1 MLGVPATDLG
11 GQPFETFVDVADR
24 AEVANFLKHGSAATL
39 EVRLEY
45 RGTAVPARLAGA
57 QVALDGD
64 HVTCL
69 LVTDLTR
76 VRETEALFRT
86 TFEQAAVGMAQVGLD
101 GRWLRLNRRLCDIVG
116 RDREAMRALTFQD
129 ITHPDDLD
137 ADLDLARRLLAGEID
152 SYTMDKRYLRPDGSS
167 IWVALTA
174 ALARHPDGAPAYFI
188 AVVEDTQQRKDAE
201 AALVDSQRKLQAIV
215 DHVPGALFLKD
226 VEGRYA
232 LVNRYAESV
241 STKPASVMLGH
252 ADVELYPAEIA
263 AGFRAADLAVLQ
275 AGEPRVIEETLPVD
289 GVPRVFLSHKFPVF
303 DECGA
308 AVYVGGISLDITERR
323 AAEEALRES
332 EQRIRAIM
340 ESLADGVFVAQERRF
355 VFANPALAAMLG
367 YTLDEFVG
375 RPFADVVAP
384 EFLDVWTTRFDA
396 RVREG
401 DEPPR
406 QYELRFLTRDGDRNL
421 WVELRAN
428 RIRFGGRPAVL
439 GIIRDITER
448 RAAEEEIRTLNATL
462 ETRVAQRTAELSAAN
477 EELEGFAYAVSHD
490 LRAPLRA
497 MTGFSQALVEDCSD
511 HLDAE
516 ARGYLDQIV
525 RGGRH
530 MAALIDGLLRLSR
543 STRGQL
549 HRDRIDVSA
558 LASGILDELAASD
571 PGRRVNVDVAPGL
584 VAWGDTAMIDVVVR
598 NLLDN
603 AWKYTDGTPDARI
616 RVDATGDGPGRVFR
630 VSDNGA
636 GFDMAHAAKL
646 FQPFQRLHR
655 QDEFP
660 GIGIGLATAHRIV
673 RRHGGELH
681 ATGSKGHGATF
692 AFSLPLEGEPESTAP

>member
-1 MLGVPATDLG
+1 V
-11 GQPFETFVDVADR
+11 
-24 AEVANFLKHGSAATL
+24 
-39 EVRLEY
+39 
-45 RGTAVPARLAGA
+45 
-57 QVALDGD
+57 QVAFDGAD
-64 HVTCL
+64 VTCL

-101 GRWLRLNRRLCDIVG
+101 GRWLRVNRRLCDIAG
-116 RDREAMRALTFQD
+116 RDRETMLALTFQD

-137 ADLDLARRLLAGEID
+137 ADLDLVRRLLAGEVE
-152 SYTMDKRYLRPDGSS
+152 SYTMDKRYLRPDGSTVW
-167 IWVALTA
+167 IALTA

-289 GVPRVFLSHKFPVF
+289 GVPRAFLSHKFPVF
-303 DECGA
+303 DERGK
-308 AVYVGGISLDITERR
+308 AVYIGGISLDITERR

-558 LASGILDELAASD
+558 LASGILEELAASD
-571 PGRRVNVDVAPGL
+571 PGRRVNVDVAPDL
-584 VAWGDTAMIDVVVR
+584 VAWGDTVMIDVVMR

-603 AWKYTDGTPDARI
+603 AWKYTEGTPDARI
-616 RVDATGDGPGRVFR
+616 RVEATGDGPGRVFR

-636 GFDMAHAAKL
+636 GFDMAHATKL